1 MNNPNAQNTLANA
14 TAFTSI
20 NAWVSSVSGDYSHP
34 TGPVNTF
41 GVGLLGGSV
50 NFTDFTFLPPQAPPP
65 MTLWTFVDAGITY
78 SFTADTMTSHF
89 DAASDQ
95 WTFGG
100 TGYAS
105 ITGFAPTEGS
115 WLLSASESLTPG
127 PSGPIVS
134 FGFDSDAVAAGTPIN
149 VPDGGMTVAM
159 LSGAFLGFSLLRK
172 KLLV

>member
-1 MNNPNAQNTLANA
+1 
-14 TAFTSI
+14 
-20 NAWVSSVSGDYSHP
+20 
-34 TGPVNTF
+34 
-41 GVGLLGGSV
+41 
-50 NFTDFTFLPPQAPPP
+50 
-65 MTLWTFVDAGITY
+65 
-78 SFTADTMTSHF
+78 MTSHF